1 MDQFLIESRRQT
13 LDETQTRTVKL
24 INDNKGVILGINKRS
39 NSRYLRVYETKST
52 IRFELELKN
61 SALKDVQT
69 FLFNYQF
76 DDFEF
81 QLTQFYFHYIK
92 KFFPL
97 DNSFV
102 TWLIHFSRKY
112 SGNKTNTQLA
122 LATEY
127 FTPITCILEN
137 QHLERVYHLLQFLNF
152 IKTLN
157 NENCT
162 PYFLEGRK
170 YFRHIF
176 PLKNFIN
183 FIGIK
188 QNQNQ
193 RSKTLEYF
201 SQLHKVDPIIEQFE
215 NGSFRIFATFLFS
228 SVYKKSNRWVV
239 RVYIHEALYQYA
251 YPFMLSKSFRNYNN
265 KTDCLLK
272 LTLVQAISVK
282 TTKKVFHLSQFLE
295 QLKLSG
301 NQIVNTKQD
310 LIFLIQEIVQQ
321 TIIQSKLE
329 LVYKNGNTQYLDQ
342 DQLTLNKLNRRIK
355 HLIFYEKLD

>member
-137 QHLERVYHLLQFLNF
+137 QHLERVYHLLQF
-152 IKTLN
+152 
-157 NENCT
+157 
-162 PYFLEGRK
+162 
-170 YFRHIF
+170 
-176 PLKNFIN
+176 
-183 FIGIK
+183 
-188 QNQNQ
+188 
-193 RSKTLEYF
+193 F
-201 SQLHKVDPIIEQFE
+201 S
-215 NGSFRIFATFLFS
+215 N
-228 SVYKKSNRWVV
+228 
-239 RVYIHEALYQYA
+239 
-251 YPFMLSKSFRNYNN
+251 
-265 KTDCLLK
+265 
-272 LTLVQAISVK
+272 
-282 TTKKVFHLSQFLE
+282 
-295 QLKLSG
+295 
-301 NQIVNTKQD
+301 
-310 LIFLIQEIVQQ
+310 
-321 TIIQSKLE
+321 
-329 LVYKNGNTQYLDQ
+329 
-342 DQLTLNKLNRRIK
+342 
-355 HLIFYEKLD
+355 